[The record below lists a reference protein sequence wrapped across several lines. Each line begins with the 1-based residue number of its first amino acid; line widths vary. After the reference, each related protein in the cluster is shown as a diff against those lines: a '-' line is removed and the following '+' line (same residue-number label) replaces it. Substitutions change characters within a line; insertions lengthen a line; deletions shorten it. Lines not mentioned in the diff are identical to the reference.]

1 MSRESNVFDMT
12 AETGSV
18 DPSVHA
24 ALRDSGNTNA
34 TVIDIS
40 RYDTDSIR
48 HEGSPRRNKSVIR
61 EFAGQD
67 HEKTEHFARL
77 ILNALSEKIAVLD
90 ESGTVIETNKAWNNA
105 TDDVP
110 LPFRIVRKGENYLS
124 VCDDIQG
131 ESALETAAFAGA
143 IRSVVAGQEKSFF
156 MEYARNAHGIRR
168 WFLGNVT
175 RFPGNEAA
183 CVVVAH
189 KDITSLK
196 KAEQEIEWLAQHDFL
211 TRLPNRMLFNDRLGQ
226 ALARADRLKGMAALL
241 FIDLDS
247 FKVINDTLGHAG
259 GDSLLEAVARRLERR
274 VRRSDTIA
282 RFGGDEFVII
292 LNGPREMEDVAHAVR
307 SMLDSLL
314 LPFEINGQEVFI
326 AASVGIALY
335 PMDGNNAEVL
345 MKNADIAMYHA
356 KERGGNTYLFYQQK
370 MNRKAL
376 KRLALETELRHAL
389 EKQEFILHYQP
400 WKDLSSGRLSGMEA
414 LLRWRHPQKGMV
426 SPLHFIPV
434 AEETS
439 LILPI
444 GEWVLRT
451 ACMQAKTL
459 HDAGFPSMKIA
470 VNVSGRQLRHYELAD
485 LVERV
490 LGETGIDPGC
500 LELEFTES
508 SIMED
513 SKQTIKMLHSIRK
526 MGVKL
531 AIDDFGTG
539 YSSLSYLKRFPIDKI
554 KIDRSFV
561 KGIPSDRE
569 DMALTRAMIVMAHSL
584 HLEVVAE
591 GVETEEQLSFL
602 HRQACTIAQ
611 GYHISRPLP
620 LVEIQKLLQDRKL
633 TEDNSP
639 MFYI

>member
-1 MSRESNVFDMT
+1 MRRENNAFDIN

-24 ALRDSGNTNA
+24 VLGDSGDNVA
-34 TVIDIS
+34 TVIDFS

-48 HEGSPRRNKSVIR
+48 HEGSPRRNKSIQG
-61 EFAGQD
+61 FAGQD
-67 HEKTEHFARL
+67 REKTEPFARL

-90 ESGTVIETNKAWNNA
+90 ERGTVIETNKAWNDA
-105 TDDVP
+105 ADDVP

-131 ESALETAAFAGA
+131 ESALEAAAFAGA
-143 IRSVVAGQEKSFF
+143 IRSVVAGQEESFF
-156 MEYARNAHGIRR
+156 MEYARDANGIRR

-175 RFPGNEAA
+175 RFHGNEAA

-226 ALARADRLKGMAALL
+226 ALALADRQKGMAALL

-292 LNGPREMEDVAHAVR
+292 LNGPREMDDVAHAVR

-314 LPFEINGQEVFI
+314 LPFEINGQEVFV

-335 PMDGNNAEVL
+335 PMDGNNADVL
-345 MKNADIAMYHA
+345 MKSADIAMYHA
-356 KERGGNTYLFYQQK
+356 KERGGNTFLFYQQK

-485 LVERV
+485 VVEKV

-602 HRQACTIAQ
+602 HRQACSIAQ

-620 LVEIQKLLQDRKL
+620 LVEIQKLVQDRKQK
-633 TEDNSP
+633 EDNSP